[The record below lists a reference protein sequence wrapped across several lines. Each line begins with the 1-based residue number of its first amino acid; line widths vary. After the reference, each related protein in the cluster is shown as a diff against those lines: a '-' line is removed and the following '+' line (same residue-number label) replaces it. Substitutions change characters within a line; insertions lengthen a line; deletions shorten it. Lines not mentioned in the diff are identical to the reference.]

1 MEASRQLF
9 DKFSDYESRQDT
21 AASTQPHPKD
31 VLSRSWS
38 AREGEHDE
46 IVGIDFGRGL
56 MWGHC
61 LWSGKTIGPVP
72 YKAAIQSMIEDTP
85 QNALIVTESAHVGV
99 VRTINSLAQLFTEQ
113 ELFSLYDGLE
123 SRGKTLRLF
132 PHSATRRAGRWV
144 ALNAPEGF
152 VDDGKTTDLN
162 DAKIIAYY
170 VGNKNDVS
178 LMKPVRSFVLGDK
191 SRYGRAV
198 RRLSDGVLGPARSLG
213 YKIEDIFPVTLR
225 LAHELYVS
233 CRHTVP
239 LLNDSIQ
246 MAIGVM
252 SLVIRETPAA
262 CAGEVVD
269 KPVGLLAFRGRVP
282 GYRFWKRHVLM
293 MSPWHHAAGIFRSNL
308 MYHRYPSI
316 LKARLGIEGNKK
328 PAIACF
334 DDDQNATRVAVSREM
349 RADLKTL
356 YGRAVEIASDSGLP
370 HYEVLENTT

>member
-9 DKFSDYESRQDT
+9 DKFSDDESQQEAV
-21 AASTQPHPKD
+21 AAYPTRRKD
-31 VLSRSWS
+31 VLSRSWL
-38 AREGEHDE
+38 APEREHEE

-72 YKAAIQSMIEDTP
+72 YKAAIQSMIYDTP
-85 QNALIVTESAHVGV
+85 TNSLIVTESAHVGV
-99 VRTINSLAQLFTEQ
+99 ARKINSLAQIFTGE
-113 ELFSLYDGLE
+113 ELFALYDGLE
-123 SRGKTLRLF
+123 SGGKTLRLF

-144 ALNAPEGF
+144 ALNAPAGF
-152 VDDGKTTDLN
+152 VDEGKTTDLN

-178 LMKPVRSFVLGDK
+178 LMKPVRSFTIGDK

-213 YKIEDIFPVTLR
+213 YKIEDIFPLTLR

-233 CRHTVP
+233 CKHTVP

-246 MAIGVM
+246 IAIGVM
-252 SLVIRETPAA
+252 SLVIRETPATHA
-262 CAGEVVD
+262 AAVADE
-269 KPVGLLAFRGRVP
+269 PAGLLVFRGRVP

-308 MYHRYPSI
+308 MHHRYPSV
-316 LKARLGIEGNKK
+316 LKARLGIAGNKK
-328 PAIACF
+328 PAFSCF
-334 DDDQNATRVAVSREM
+334 NDDQNATRVAVSREM
-349 RADLKTL
+349 RSDLKTL
-356 YGRAVEIASDSGLP
+356 YGRAVEIASDAGLP